1 MNTLIRMIR
10 MPRNTVFI
18 LAGLVLAACSSEEA
32 PLASSA
38 ETVIAAPAAAVSEN
52 RFGMQVEQLAEN
64 VYAIVSPARTFPN
77 AENLGWNSN
86 AAFVVTSEG
95 VLMIDT
101 GSSLAI
107 GEALREMVRS
117 VTDQPVRW
125 IVNTHVHGDHW
136 LGNGAFLADEPEQI
150 LASDIVIALMHEQG
164 AEWVSR
170 FNNMTDGVTGEFEP
184 VPARDAISETGS
196 YQFADLEAV
205 ILRTERAH
213 SPGDLA
219 VYLPQ
224 TGVMLASDVVYTGR
238 GAATFDSNVQ
248 GWIAFLEEMSA
259 LQPEVVLPGHG
270 RPAGLESISEMRD
283 FFQTLWDIVEAGY
296 EAGQMD
302 YEIAEHARTV
312 MAPFE
317 ETYPGMSDSL
327 GEAVSHVY
335 LQVEA
340 AMF

>member
-1 MNTLIRMIR
+1 MNTLILIT
-10 MPRNTVFI
+10 RNTVFI
-18 LAGLVLAACSSEEA
+18 LAGLVLVACASEEA
-32 PLASSA
+32 PLARSA
-38 ETVIAAPAAAVSEN
+38 ETATAAPAAAAVGEN
-52 RFGMQVEQLAEN
+52 RFGMQIEQLAEN

-86 AAFVVTSEG
+86 AAFVVTREG

-150 LASDIVIALMHEQG
+150 LAADIVIGLMHEQG

-238 GAATFDSNVQ
+238 GAATFDSHVQ